1 MNHYEPER
9 ISLFLDGELDADERA
24 RVEEHLTRCE
34 ACRRTR
40 DEFLAVR
47 ERVRADAPPSDRI
60 AQQRAL
66 RELLARADAPIW
78 RRPIAVPAPALA
90 GLVVALVLAV
100 VLLVTGRRAPLTS
113 QQAAV
118 PPPPATG
125 GLDPSR
131 FDHGNRVEIYVARR
145 GQEQR

>member
-1 MNHYEPER
+1 MNHYEPEQL
-9 ISLFLDGELDADERA
+9 SLYVDGELDAAERR
-24 RVEEHLTRCE
+24 RVEEHVARCE

-47 ERVRADAPPSDRI
+47 ERVRADAPTPDRV

-66 RELLARADAPIW
+66 KDILTRPATPLW
-78 RRPIAVPAPALA
+78 RRPIAVPAPVLA
-90 GLVVALVLAV
+90 GLVVALVIAAV
-100 VLLVTGRRAPLTS
+100 ALVTTRPERGVPAPP
-113 QQAAV
+113 V
-118 PPPPATG
+118 ATEPSSA

-131 FDHGNRVEIYVARR
+131 FDRGNRVEIYVARR